1 MPSLKRSK
9 KQISSYKMSRVKS
22 KGTSI
27 EKSLG
32 QALWAVGLRY
42 RKHYK
47 KLVGTPDFVL
57 PKYKMAIFC
66 DSAFWHG
73 YKNMKTKRHLFKS
86 NIAFWVRKIKRNIE
100 KDKEVNRQ
108 LKKEGWIVL
117 RFWDF
122 QIEKNLGKC
131 IDAVM
136 VKAMGSDIER
146 RKRGEL
152 LFE

>member
-1 MPSLKRSK
+1 MPFLKRSK

-22 KGTSI
+22 KDTSI

-32 QALWAVGLRY
+32 KALWATGLRY

-57 PKYKMAIFC
+57 PKYEIAIFC

-73 YKNMKTKRHLFKS
+73 YKKMRTKRHAFKS
-86 NIAFWVRKIKRNIE
+86 NIDFWAQKIQRNIE
-100 KDKEVNRQ
+100 KDKEVNKQ
-108 LKKEGWIVL
+108 LRREGWTVL

-131 IDAVM
+131 IKAVLREAP
-136 VKAMGSDIER
+136 KN
-146 RKRGEL
+146 K
-152 LFE
+152 

>member
-1 MPSLKRSK
+1 MPILRRSK
-9 KQISSYKMSRVKS
+9 KDIVSYKMSRVKS
-22 KGTSI
+22 KDTSI

-32 QALWAVGLRY
+32 KALWAAGLRY

-73 YKNMKTKRHLFKS
+73 YKKMRTKRHAFKS
-86 NIAFWVRKIKRNIE
+86 NIDFWTKKIQTNIQ
-100 KDKEVNRQ
+100 KDKEVNKQ
-108 LKKEGWIVL
+108 LRREGWRVL

-122 QIEKNLGKC
+122 QIEKNLSKC
-131 IDAVM
+131 LNV
-136 VKAMGSDIER
+136 VLREVTK
-146 RKRGEL
+146 RKKLHQFR
-152 LFE
+152 